1 MSLEALIAVSRGEE
15 AADLLLKNARLVNVL
30 SGEVHPANIA
40 VWQGRVVG
48 WGDYQARQ
56 VVDLGGKY
64 VCPGFIDAHV
74 HLESSMVQPS
84 EFARAVVPHGTTA
97 VVCDPHEIANVLGL
111 AGVRYILD
119 ASEGL
124 PLHVYVMAPS
134 CVPATHM
141 ETAGAELTAA
151 DIEQLWAHERVIGLA
166 EMMNFPGVLFRVPD
180 VLAKLQS
187 AGQRPI
193 DGHAPG
199 LSGLDLNAY
208 VAAGVRSD
216 HECTEV
222 AEAREKLR
230 RGMHILIREGTTARN
245 LHPLLPLVTPSNAR
259 LCHFCTDDRHPDT
272 LLSEG
277 HIDDVV
283 RKAIAWGLDPVT
295 AIQMA
300 SLNTAEHFR
309 LRNVGAVAPGYR
321 ADLLVLDD
329 LETVRV
335 SQVYA
340 AGELVAEAGRFLP
353 SRADQLAVPIQPSV
367 HVDVAALD
375 FTIPAGRGAA
385 HVAPVAHVIGAIP
398 GQVVTEHLR
407 LMPTTEDGCVVSDP
421 ARDLLKIAV
430 VERHHASGNVGL
442 GLVTGVGLKRGAIA
456 SSVAHDSHNIVV
468 IGASDDEMRAAV
480 VAVAE
485 MGGGQVAVVDG
496 QVQAACPLPIA
507 GLMSDRP
514 LEEVRDQV
522 AALTEAAH
530 ALGCTL
536 PDPLMTM
543 SFLALP
549 VIPALKLTDK
559 GLVDV
564 EKFDFVPLFGE

>member
-1 MSLEALIAVSRGEE
+1 VTLETLIAVARGEE
-15 AADLLLKNARLVNVL
+15 PADLVLKNAQLVNVL
-30 SGEVHPANIA
+30 SGEIHPADIA
-40 VWQGRVVG
+40 LYDGRVVG
-48 WGDYQARQ
+48 LGDCPAHN
-56 VVDLGGKY
+56 VLDLGGRF
-64 VCPGFIDAHV
+64 VCPGLMDAHV

-84 EFARAVVPHGTTA
+84 QFARAVVPRGTTS

-111 AGVRYILD
+111 AGVRYVLD

-151 DIEQLWAHERVIGLA
+151 DIAELMAHERVLGLA
-166 EMMNFPGVLFRVPD
+166 EMMNFPGVLFRVPA
-180 VLAKLQS
+180 VLEKLEI
-187 AGQRPI
+187 AGNRPV

-216 HECTEV
+216 HECTELE
-222 AEAREKLR
+222 EAREKLR
-230 RGMHILIREGTTARN
+230 RGMHIMIREGTTARN
-245 LHPLLPLVTPSNAR
+245 LHSLLPLVEPANAR
-259 LCHFCTDDRHPDT
+259 RCLFCTDDRHPNT

-277 HIDDVV
+277 HVDDVV
-283 RKAIAWGLDPVT
+283 RKAIAWGLDPVL

-300 SLNTAEHFR
+300 TLNTASYFG

-321 ADLLVLDD
+321 ADLLVLND
-329 LETVRV
+329 LETVQV
-335 SQVYA
+335 AQVYA
-340 AGELVAEAGRFLP
+340 AGELAAEDGRFLLSAANLP
-353 SRADQLAVPIQPSV
+353 DVPIQPSV
-367 HVDVAALD
+367 HVDVPGLSFSLPAAQG
-375 FTIPAGRGAA
+375 PAR
-385 HVAPVAHVIGAIP
+385 VIGAIP
-398 GQVVTEHLR
+398 GQVVTEDLR
-407 LMPTTEDGCVVSDP
+407 LEPSTEDGYVVSDP
-421 ARDLLKIAV
+421 SRDLLKIAV
-430 VERHHASGNVGL
+430 VERHHGTGNVGL
-442 GLVTGVGLKRGAIA
+442 GLVKGVGLERGAIA

-468 IGASDDEMRAAV
+468 IGASDADMRAAV
-480 VAVAE
+480 AAIVE
-485 MGGGQVAVVDG
+485 MGGGQVAVADG
-496 QVQAACPLPIA
+496 EMQAACPLPIA

-522 AALTEAAH
+522 EALTEVAH
-530 ALGCTL
+530 GLGCTL
-536 PDPLMTM
+536 PDPFMTM

-564 EKFDFVPLFGE
+564 NAFGFVPLFGE